1 MRLVLEVYNDGRHL
15 ANDSTSLKGE
25 GLYRKHTVRKLKIYS
40 QLLYFCLLFLFPSL
54 SSSLSFCA
62 SLSPSLSLSLSLS
75 SQLFAVS
82 DPEDYKRLYK
92 ESQMYRHVDA
102 HVNLILLNI
111 TISPRPEEPLNRD
124 DDRKR
129 IGGAGEKE
137 RGHDD
142 GDEEEEV
149 KSKPSTGGRIM
160 KVVSKV
166 EEEKGKKRGRKLFI
180 EQSVFI

>member
-25 GLYRKHTVRKLKIYS
+25 GLYRKHTVRNFKIYV
-40 QLLYFCLLFLFPSL
+40 LTIALFCLLLLFPSF
-54 SSSLSFCA
+54 SSSLFSLCL
-62 SLSPSLSLSLSLS
+62 SVCLSLLSPPLSLS

-92 ESQMYRHVDA
+92 ESQMYRHVEA
-102 HVNLILLNI
+102 HVNSILLNI
-111 TISPRPEEPLNRD
+111 TIPPRPEEPSRPQD
-124 DDRKR
+124 
-129 IGGAGEKE
+129 KE
-137 RGHDD
+137 
-142 GDEEEEV
+142 ELEEEV

-166 EEEKGKKRGRKLFI
+166 EEEKGKKRGKKLFI
-180 EQSVFI
+180 EQSISFSMCTFCILM